1 MSCDVDEF
9 EAQAKLAL
17 ERRDPATTIR
27 AARRAEELY
36 GGDLCRP
43 TVDAS
48 GLISARRV
56 ELRSLYV
63 DALVAGADAALQTGR
78 DGLAVS
84 FGREAVCADDMRE
97 DAFMAYMRALKAS
110 GRGAEASAEY
120 EKYARRVVRVRK
132 LPPSREL
139 RDLANRS
146 MGFSAKERYERRKL
160 LVEDARE
167 VEVLPLAPLDAEDEE
182 RLLMEG

>member
-1 MSCDVDEF
+1 
-9 EAQAKLAL
+9 
-17 ERRDPATTIR
+17 
-27 AARRAEELY
+27 
-36 GGDLCRP
+36 
-43 TVDAS
+43 
-48 GLISARRV
+48 
-56 ELRSLYV
+56 
-63 DALVAGADAALQTGR
+63 
-78 DGLAVS
+78 
-84 FGREAVCADDMRE
+84 MRE

-167 VEVLPLAPLDAEDEE
+167 VEVLPLVPLDAEDEE